1 MTASITDVYRMF
13 DTSIVSDAL
22 DRRGIDGVATG
33 LSPANSARASV
44 RTVVGRAHT
53 MRFERVAERG
63 SETNFPFA
71 MLNELAPD
79 RVLVIDGADPEL
91 SCWGGNA
98 SRLAANAG
106 VNGVVVDGGYRDAS
120 DVSEGS
126 IPVFGRAPTPKTG
139 QRRVTVEGVG
149 EPVEIGGVVVAPD
162 DLIVA
167 DATGVVVV
175 PADETAAVAEAAEDI
190 LAEELLLEEKIA
202 NGATVADLQR
212 DGHAF

>member
-1 MTASITDVYRMF
+1 MPPSITDVYRMF

-22 DRRGIDGVATG
+22 DEHGIDGVVTG
-33 LSPANSARASV
+33 ISPAHSAQTA
-44 RTVVGRAHT
+44 VGRAHT
-53 MRFERVAERG
+53 MRFERVAEPG

-71 MLNELAPD
+71 MLNELVAD
-79 RVLVIDGADPEL
+79 RVLVIDGAGPEL

-106 VNGVVVDGGYRDAS
+106 VNGIVVDGGYRDAS
-120 DVSEGS
+120 DVSEAS

-139 QRRVTVEGVG
+139 QRRVTVEGIG
-149 EPVEIGGVVVAPD
+149 EPVEIGGVTVAPD

-175 PADETAAVAEAAEDI
+175 PADETAAVAETAEEI

-202 NGATVADLQR
+202 NGATVEDLQR

>member
-1 MTASITDVYRMF
+1 MSPSVANVYRMF

-22 DRRGIDGVATG
+22 DEHGIDGVAND
-33 LSPANSARASV
+33 LSPVRSARTA
-44 RTVVGRAHT
+44 VGRAHT
-53 MRFERVAERG
+53 MRFERAAEPG

-71 MLNELAPD
+71 MLNELVAD

-98 SRLAANAG
+98 SRLAADAG

-120 DVSEGS
+120 DISEGS
-126 IPVFGRAPTPKTG
+126 FPVFGRAPTPTTG
-139 QRRVTVEGVG
+139 QRRVTVEGIG
-149 EPVEIGGVVVAPD
+149 EPVEIGGVAVAPD

-175 PADETAAVAEAAEDI
+175 PADEAAAVAETAEEI
-190 LAEELLLEEKIA
+190 LAEELLLEEKIE
-202 NGATVADLQR
+202 NGATVEDLQQ